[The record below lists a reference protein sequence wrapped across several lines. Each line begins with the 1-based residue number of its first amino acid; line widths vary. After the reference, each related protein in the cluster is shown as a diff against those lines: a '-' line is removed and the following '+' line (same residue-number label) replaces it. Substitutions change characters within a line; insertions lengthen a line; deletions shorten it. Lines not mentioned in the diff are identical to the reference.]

1 MSYYFENA
9 AHYPS
14 EISVSISNML
24 RNIWTSLY
32 LSIVRF
38 RAHVSSMFAEGPTI
52 FEIYLSH
59 FSKWRTYC
67 NLCAEIFKWK
77 TGCNRVQNF
86 VHLIN
91 SVIMYLY
98 WTYANVQKFN
108 NVVTFCCRS
117 GTFILILDFTSNFVF
132 AWNRTCIN
140 VHSMDKGIKNIKN

>member
-9 AHYPS
+9 AHYPL

-24 RNIWTSLY
+24 WNIWTSLY

-38 RAHVSSMFAEGPTI
+38 RAHVSSMLAEGPTI
-52 FEIYLSH
+52 FEIYLTHLSNEEH
-59 FSKWRTYC
+59 IANVCW
-67 NLCAEIFKWK
+67 NFKWK
-77 TGCNRVQNF
+77 TCCNRVQNF

-91 SVIMYLY
+91 SVIIYVY
-98 WTYANVQKFN
+98 WTFANVQKFN

-117 GTFILILDFTSNFVF
+117 GIFILFLDFTSNFVF